1 MDGYPVTA
9 LGRDDRKRLL
19 DLTRCCARAVRLL
32 PLPRPTSVG
41 KTDLAKALAEEL
53 FSNEKALVRID
64 MYYYR
69 RTYKDNMNC
78 PATNQVQ
85 QKDHSD
91 PPLYAVTYYNEHSC
105 NSTFLTLSPS
115 EFQLQTS
122 SGKVVSICFNS
133 SSGPAAQQPLSA
145 AAATATNASGGSP
158 SSSAAT
164 RRGTPSRSATHPCYG
179 ATRHA
184 PKISNPPMLR
194 RSETYPWVVGAVE
207 QKPASCSTKSHVAF
221 PASASAVPEE
231 VVDAGR
237 FGSIRAPGYENGG
250 QLTEQEMRRPYSV
263 ILDDGRLT
271 DAKGRAVDF
280 TNTIIIMTSNLGAH
294 HLDGY
299 PDNDAARERILAD
312 VRRHFRPELVNRLD
326 EMVVFQPLSSSS
338 AGDQL
343 LRKVARLQLKG
354 VALRLAGKG
363 IDLDVTDAALDVML
377 SETRGEVKM
386 YGARPIRRFVQKV
399 VVTRISNMVVRE
411 EVHEDC
417 CISIDADEE
426 VKELVFTVTKKPA
439 DQKK

>member
-19 DLTRCCARAVRLL
+19 DLTR
-32 PLPRPTSVG
+32 VG

-64 MYYYR
+64 MSEHVG
-69 RTYKDNMNC
+69 
-78 PATNQVQ
+78 A
-85 QKDHSD
+85 SS
-91 PPLYAVTYYNEHSC
+91 VTS
-105 NSTFLTLSPS
+105 L
-115 EFQLQTS
+115 
-122 SGKVVSICFNS
+122 I
-133 SSGPAAQQPLSA
+133 
-145 AAATATNASGGSP
+145 GSP
-158 SSSAAT
+158 P
-164 RRGTPSRSATHPCYG
+164 GNICLQ
-179 ATRHA
+179 
-184 PKISNPPMLR
+184 ISHDML
-194 RSETYPWVVGAVE
+194 
-207 QKPASCSTKSHVAF
+207 Q
-221 PASASAVPEE
+221 
-231 VVDAGR
+231 
-237 FGSIRAPGYENGG
+237 APGYENGG